1 LHIEPATVIASRE
14 VARQSRAVHNALWI
28 ATATASPRND
38 ELKREIM
45 KLGRLNHIGVA
56 TPSIADSIAFYRD
69 VMGAT
74 KIHAPF
80 DLEEQGVKVCFVDTP
95 GADGAM
101 NGTQIELIEP
111 LGENSTLAGFIAKRR
126 ARNSRRSASAS
137 SAPRASA
144 RTAPLSFSSIPRTW
158 AACLP
163 RSWKRR
169 RTAPTGRISSRHPG
183 AGRGPDSATAGLGPG
198 LRRDDEREKKTMSY
212 ETIRVDREGP
222 LLTITLNRPERLN
235 AMPPAMADELGQA
248 FYDLGDARAVL
259 ITGEGKGFCSGA
271 DLSARGSGSALGGKG
286 GSHEALINH
295 YNPAVSQLIR
305 AQVPVICAVN
315 GPAAGVGCSLALAAD
330 FTIAAKSAYFLQAF
344 VNIGLVPDGGS
355 TWLLARAIG
364 RARATRMMML
374 GEKISGTQ
382 AEEWG
387 LIYKC
392 VDDADLITEARAL
405 AEKLANGP
413 TVAYATMKRN
423 IATALDQNLQ
433 MVLLAEAEG
442 QRIAGATKD
451 AMEGGMAFLQK
462 RKAEFKGE

>member
-1 LHIEPATVIASRE
+1 
-14 VARQSRAVHNALWI
+14 
-28 ATATASPRND
+28 
-38 ELKREIM
+38 
-45 KLGRLNHIGVA
+45 
-56 TPSIADSIAFYRD
+56 
-69 VMGAT
+69 
-74 KIHAPF
+74 
-80 DLEEQGVKVCFVDTP
+80 
-95 GADGAM
+95 
-101 NGTQIELIEP
+101 
-111 LGENSTLAGFIAKRR
+111 
-126 ARNSRRSASAS
+126 
-137 SAPRASA
+137 
-144 RTAPLSFSSIPRTW
+144 
-158 AACLP
+158 
-163 RSWKRR
+163 
-169 RTAPTGRISSRHPG
+169 
-183 AGRGPDSATAGLGPG
+183 
-198 LRRDDEREKKTMSY
+198 MSY

-235 AMPPAMADELGQA
+235 AMPPQMADELGQA

-271 DLSARGSGSALGGKG
+271 DLAARGSGSALGGKG

-295 YNPAVSQLIR
+295 YNPAISQLIR

-355 TWLLARAIG
+355 TWLLTRAIG

-387 LIYKC
+387 LVYKC
-392 VDDADLITEARAL
+392 VEDADLMTEARAL

>member
-1 LHIEPATVIASRE
+1 
-14 VARQSRAVHNALWI
+14 
-28 ATATASPRND
+28 
-38 ELKREIM
+38 
-45 KLGRLNHIGVA
+45 
-56 TPSIADSIAFYRD
+56 
-69 VMGAT
+69 
-74 KIHAPF
+74 
-80 DLEEQGVKVCFVDTP
+80 
-95 GADGAM
+95 
-101 NGTQIELIEP
+101 
-111 LGENSTLAGFIAKRR
+111 
-126 ARNSRRSASAS
+126 
-137 SAPRASA
+137 
-144 RTAPLSFSSIPRTW
+144 
-158 AACLP
+158 
-163 RSWKRR
+163 
-169 RTAPTGRISSRHPG
+169 
-183 AGRGPDSATAGLGPG
+183 
-198 LRRDDEREKKTMSY
+198 MSY
-212 ETIRVDREGP
+212 ETIRVEREGP
-222 LLTITLNRPERLN
+222 LTIITLNRPERLN
-235 AMPPAMADELGQA
+235 AMPPQMADELGQA

-271 DLSARGSGSALGGKG
+271 DLAARGSGSALGGKG

-295 YNPAVSQLIR
+295 YNPAISQLIR

-330 FTIAAKSAYFLQAF
+330 FTLAARSAYFLQAF

-374 GEKISGTQ
+374 GEKISASQ

-392 VDDADLITEARAL
+392 VEDADLMSEARAL

-423 IATALDQNLQ
+423 IATAMDQNLQ

-462 RKAEFKGE
+462 RKAEFKGH

>member
-1 LHIEPATVIASRE
+1 
-14 VARQSRAVHNALWI
+14 
-28 ATATASPRND
+28 
-38 ELKREIM
+38 
-45 KLGRLNHIGVA
+45 
-56 TPSIADSIAFYRD
+56 
-69 VMGAT
+69 
-74 KIHAPF
+74 
-80 DLEEQGVKVCFVDTP
+80 
-95 GADGAM
+95 
-101 NGTQIELIEP
+101 
-111 LGENSTLAGFIAKRR
+111 
-126 ARNSRRSASAS
+126 
-137 SAPRASA
+137 
-144 RTAPLSFSSIPRTW
+144 
-158 AACLP
+158 
-163 RSWKRR
+163 
-169 RTAPTGRISSRHPG
+169 
-183 AGRGPDSATAGLGPG
+183 
-198 LRRDDEREKKTMSY
+198 MSY
-212 ETIRVDREGP
+212 ETIRVECDGP

-235 AMPPAMADELGQA
+235 AMPPQMADELGQA

-271 DLSARGSGSALGGKG
+271 DLSARGDGSALGGKG

-295 YNPAVSQLIR
+295 YNPAISQIIR

-374 GEKISGTQ
+374 GEKISGAQ

-387 LIYKC
+387 LVYKC
-392 VDDADLITEARAL
+392 VEDADLMTEARAL

-413 TVAYATMKRN
+413 TIAYATMKWN

-451 AMEGGMAFLQK
+451 AMEGGMSFLQK
-462 RKAEFKGE
+462 RKPEFKGE